1 MMQRYLLMLAVL
13 SLAAGCAHPPEAV
26 RGDYAD
32 VTVPEALARP
42 SEREPVRWGGELV
55 ETRPEAGRTCFEIIE
70 HPLDRTAR
78 PRAVDESSGR
88 FVACARGFYDPAVWT
103 PGRAVTAAGAVD
115 GTTTTRVGGSDATVP
130 RVDARGVYL
139 WPPEPYPDEPSPR
152 AIDIGVGGWGGVS
165 VGGGIGIGF

>member
-1 MMQRYLLMLAVL
+1 VG
-13 SLAAGCAHPPEAV
+13 AAQPPAAV
-26 RGDYAD
+26 RGHQAD
-32 VTVPEALARP
+32 VPGSEARARRGAP
-42 SEREPVRWGGELV
+42 EPVRWGGELV

-115 GTTTTRVGGSDATVP
+115 GTTTTRVGGSDVTVP
-130 RVDARGVYL
+130 RVDARGYA
-139 WPPEPYPDEPSPR
+139 DSC
-152 AIDIGVGGWGGVS
+152 S
-165 VGGGIGIGF
+165 S